1 MVAPAEPQ
9 ARIQSDIEA
18 LCRFPRGSASEGE
31 REASQWV
38 ASRFREM
45 GLEPEVEDFS
55 FYPDY
60 WNVWTAHVLGALG
73 AWLVLGRGGRR
84 RRLLGAAATSFLAAS
99 FWGDAAGRFHWL
111 RSLFPARPSTNVL
124 ARLRN
129 PQARR
134 LLVVSA
140 HVDAAHSGFVF
151 HPGVQGWLRRRYAD
165 GEMPPAL
172 TLPYWALMSLAGA
185 SGLRAIGF
193 PRSLAK
199 MVALPG
205 VVLSAATAGFLAD
218 IRRNPVVP
226 GANDD
231 ASGVA
236 TILALAQELAASPP
250 KNLEVWFLVTGC
262 EEGILGGMCE
272 FLKAHH
278 VELEDRRPFFLN
290 LEILGAGQ
298 PLYQEAEGLVTTFRF
313 DPEAVSLAAE
323 VALEPEFEGVHG
335 MTAPFTTDALVAH
348 HYGFPAITIMSL
360 ATDEHLPHYHWASDT
375 PENIDGASL
384 ERCYR
389 YLRRIIQRFDE
400 KSA

>member
-31 REASQWV
+31 REASRWV
-38 ASRFREM
+38 ASRFTEI
-45 GLEPEVEDFS
+45 GLEPEVEDFR
-55 FYPDY
+55 FYPEY
-60 WNVWTAHVLGALG
+60 WNVWSAHMLGALG

-111 RSLFPARPSTNVL
+111 RSLFPARPSTNVV

-151 HPGVQGWLRRRYAD
+151 HPGVQGWLRRRYAG

-172 TLPYWALMSLAGA
+172 TMPFWALMSLAGA
-185 SGLRAIGF
+185 SSLRAVGF

-236 TILALAQELAASPP
+236 TVLALAQELAASPP
-250 KNLEVWFLVTGC
+250 QNLEVWFLVTGC
-262 EEGILGGMCE
+262 EEGILGGMCA

-290 LEILGAGQ
+290 LELLGAGQ
-298 PLYQEAEGLVTTFRF
+298 PLYQEGEGLVTTFRF

-335 MTAPFTTDALVAH
+335 VTAPFTTDALVAH
-348 HYGFPAITIMSL
+348 HYGFPAITVMSL
-360 ATDEHLPHYHWASDT
+360 ATDERLPHYHWASDT

-389 YLRRIIQRFDE
+389 YLRRMIQRFDE

>member
-38 ASRFREM
+38 ASRFKEM
-45 GLEPEVEDFS
+45 GLEPEVEDFR
-55 FYPDY
+55 FYPEY
-60 WNVWTAHVLGALG
+60 WNVWSAHMLGALG

-99 FWGDAAGRFHWL
+99 FWGDASARFYWL
-111 RSLFPARPSTNVL
+111 RRLFPARPSLNVL

-140 HVDAAHSGFVF
+140 HVDAAHSGIVF
-151 HPGVQGWLRRRYAD
+151 HPAVRGWLQRRYAD

-172 TLPYWALMSLAGA
+172 ILPFRGLLSLTSA
-185 SGLRAIGF
+185 SVLRAIGL

-205 VVLSAATAGFLAD
+205 VFISAATAGFMAD
-218 IRRNPVVP
+218 IGRRPTVP

-236 TILALAQELAASPP
+236 TVLALAQDLVASPP
-250 KNLEVWFLVTGC
+250 QNLEVWFLATGC
-262 EEGILGGMCE
+262 EEGIEGGIHD
-272 FLKAHH
+272 FLARHRA
-278 VELEDRRPFFLN
+278 ELEGRRPFFLN
-290 LEILGAGQ
+290 LEMLGDGRPAYSQ
-298 PLYQEAEGLVTTFRF
+298 AEGHVTPFYMH
-313 DPEAVSLAAE
+313 PEAISLVAE
-323 VALEPEFEGVHG
+323 VGREPEFEGVEG
-335 MTAPFTTDALVAH
+335 VTSPAQSDALAAH
-348 HYGFPAITIMSL
+348 HYGFPAITVMSL
-360 ATDEHLPHYHWASDT
+360 APDGQPTHYHWPSDT

-384 ERCYR
+384 ERCHR

>member
-1 MVAPAEPQ
+1 MVAHAEPQ

-18 LCRFPRGSASEGE
+18 LCRFDRGSASEGE

-38 ASRFREM
+38 ASRFREI
-45 GLEPEVEDFS
+45 GLEAESETFE
-55 FYPDY
+55 FYPEY
-60 WNVWTAHVLGALG
+60 WNVWTAHMLGALG
-73 AWLVLGRGGRR
+73 AWLLLGQGGRR
-84 RRLLGAAATSFLAAS
+84 RRLLGAAATSFLTAS
-99 FWGDAAGRFHWL
+99 FWGDTAARYHWL
-111 RSLFPARPSTNVL
+111 RGLFPARPSTNVL
-124 ARLRN
+124 ARLPN
-129 PQARR
+129 PEARR
-134 LLVVSA
+134 LLIVSA

-151 HPGVQGWLRRRYAD
+151 NPGVQGWLRRRYAD

-172 TLPYWALMSLAGA
+172 RLPFWALLSLTGA
-185 SGLRAIGF
+185 SALRAIGL

-205 VVLSAATAGFLAD
+205 VVLSAVTAGFLAD

-231 ASGVA
+231 ASGVG
-236 TILALAQELAASPP
+236 TVLALAQELAASPP

-262 EEGILGGMCE
+262 EEGILGGMCA

-278 VELEDRRPFFLN
+278 VELESQRPFFLN
-290 LEILGAGQ
+290 LELLGAGQ
-298 PLYQEAEGLVTTFRF
+298 PLYQEGEGLVTTFRF
-313 DPEAVSLAAE
+313 DPEAISLAAE
-323 VALEPEFEGVHG
+323 VAREPEFEGVQG
-335 MTAPFTTDALVAH
+335 VTTPFTTDALVAH
-348 HYGFPAITIMSL
+348 HYGFPAITVMSL
-360 ATDEHLPHYHWASDT
+360 ATDARLPHYHQPSDS